1 MTMLPLALPPVALSE
16 FGIYYFVFGLFVV
29 LGFVMLG
36 LILVAEPSPQ
46 YDTDALEDIAEAPFQ
61 DKAV

>member
-1 MTMLPLALPPVALSE
+1 MIVPPQFLQAATTFSE
-16 FGIYYFVFGLFVV
+16 FGIYYFVFGLFVA

-46 YDTDALEDIAEAPFQ
+46 YDLDSLEDVAEAPEE
-61 DKAV
+61 KV

>member
-1 MTMLPLALPPVALSE
+1 MIPLLAIAAPTLSE
-16 FGIYYFVFGLFVV
+16 FGIYYFVFGLFIV

-46 YDTDALEDIAEAPFQ
+46 YDIDSLEDVVESPPSSE
-61 DKAV
+61 K

>member
-1 MTMLPLALPPVALSE
+1 MILPLAVAAPTFSE
-16 FGIYYFVFGLFVV
+16 FGIYYFVFALFIV

-46 YDTDALEDIAEAPFQ
+46 YDIDSLEDVVESPTASE
-61 DKAV
+61 K

>member
-1 MTMLPLALPPVALSE
+1 MIPLLAIAAPTLSE
-16 FGIYYFVFGLFVV
+16 FGIYYFVFSLFIV

-46 YDTDALEDIAEAPFQ
+46 YDIDSLEDVVESPPSGE
-61 DKAV
+61 K

>member
-1 MTMLPLALPPVALSE
+1 MNFPLAIAASTFSE
-16 FGIYYFVFGLFVV
+16 FGIYYFVFGLFIV

-46 YDTDALEDIAEAPFQ
+46 YDIDSLEEIVEPPTSS
-61 DKAV
+61 

>member
-1 MTMLPLALPPVALSE
+1 MILSLAIAAPTFSE
-16 FGIYYFVFGLFVV
+16 FGIYYFVFALFIV

-46 YDTDALEDIAEAPFQ
+46 YDIDSLEDVVESPATSE
-61 DKAV
+61 K

>member
-1 MTMLPLALPPVALSE
+1 MIPVLALPPLTFSE

-36 LILVAEPSPQ
+36 LILVADPPAQ
-46 YDTDALEDIAEAPFQ
+46 YDIDALEDIAEAPPSSSAS
-61 DKAV
+61 K

>member
-1 MTMLPLALPPVALSE
+1 MFIPLDLPAPTLSE
-16 FGIYYFVFGLFVV
+16 FGIYYFVFGLFIV

-46 YDTDALEDIAEAPFQ
+46 YDIDALEDVAEPHAGS
-61 DKAV
+61 K

>member
-1 MTMLPLALPPVALSE
+1 MTLPLAIAAPTFSE
-16 FGIYYFVFGLFVV
+16 FGIYYFVFALFIV

-46 YDTDALEDIAEAPFQ
+46 YDIDSLEDVVESPASS
-61 DKAV
+61 KK